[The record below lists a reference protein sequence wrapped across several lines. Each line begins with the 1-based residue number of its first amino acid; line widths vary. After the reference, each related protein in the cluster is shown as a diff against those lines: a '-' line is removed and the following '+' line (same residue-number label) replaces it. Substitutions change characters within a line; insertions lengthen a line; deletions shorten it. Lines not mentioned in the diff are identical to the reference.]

1 MRRYAVIGWGS
12 LIWDL
17 ENLAGLVEG
26 GWRMG
31 EGPLLPLE
39 FSRVSPK
46 RKLGL
51 TLCLDPDHGADCQ
64 SHWILSR
71 RRSVGGAAADLA
83 RRERA
88 VAGRIGAVCVAD
100 GVAQGRLGPVVRLIR
115 DWCLT
120 AGLDGAVW
128 TDLESNFSQHLGDP
142 FSIDRAVA
150 YLSGLSGDSRDEA
163 VRYIENAPQ
172 TTVTPLRRRLA
183 EEAWWR
189 EEAGRVR
196 ALAPARVPPLSKA
209 RRAPRGSSAPG

>member
-17 ENLAGLVEG
+17 ENLAARVDG

-46 RKLGL
+46 RKMGL
-51 TLCLDPDHGADCQ
+51 VVCLDPEHGADCQ

-71 RRSVGGAAADLA
+71 RRSVRGAAADLA

-88 VAGRIGAVCVAD
+88 VTGRIGAVSVAD
-100 GVAQGRLGPVVRLIR
+100 GVAHGRLAPVVRLIR

-120 AGLDGAVW
+120 VGLDGAVW
-128 TDLESNFSQHLGDP
+128 TDLESNFALHLDTP
-142 FSIDRAVA
+142 FTIERAVA
-150 YLSGLSGDSRDEA
+150 YLSGLTGESRDEA

-172 TTVTPLRRRLA
+172 TTMTPLRRRLA
-183 EEAWWR
+183 GEAWWR

-196 ALAPARVPPLSKA
+196 ALDAA
-209 RRAPRGSSAPG
+209 RAPHLS